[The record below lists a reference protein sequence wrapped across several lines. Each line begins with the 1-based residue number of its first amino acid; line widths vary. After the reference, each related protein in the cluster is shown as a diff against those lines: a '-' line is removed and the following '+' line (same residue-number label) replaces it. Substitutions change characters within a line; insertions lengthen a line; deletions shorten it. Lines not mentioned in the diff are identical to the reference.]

1 LDAVSGAAF
10 CDVTG
15 FTLLVSTSHHVCV
28 YSVLS
33 VTAFT
38 KSHTHKTFYASAHR
52 HTIFT
57 IQREG
62 EREGEREGGRGR
74 EGGREGGRECLL
86 EFIEF
91 WRTSSESS
99 PSCTVV

>member
-33 VTAFT
+33 VTAF
-38 KSHTHKTFYASAHR
+38 
-52 HTIFT
+52 
-57 IQREG
+57 QREG